1 MKKTFLSV
9 LGLVVALSFTSAI
22 AAEKTTDAPA
32 KKESSS
38 QQDKAARKALLEKY
52 DLNKSGR
59 LDKEEKSK
67 MTPEDLE
74 KWNSTAPKKKTD
86 GEAKPEKKDDADKAK
101 E

>member
-9 LGLVVALSFTSAI
+9 LGLVVTLSCTSAI
-22 AAEKTTDAPA
+22 AEEKTADAPA
-32 KKESSS
+32 KKESTS

-52 DLNKSGR
+52 DLNKSGK

-86 GEAKPEKKDDADKAK
+86 GEAKPDKEEKADKAK
-101 E
+101 A